1 MNCFQQIYFIN
12 KPLHVSSRPT
22 VSQDNTWEEEEEKE
36 EEENKIRRVFL
47 GIENGHLLFSPN
59 YSL

>member
-22 VSQDNTWEEEEEKE
+22 VSQHNTWEEEKKE
-36 EEENKIRRVFL
+36 EEENEKKK
-47 GIENGHLLFSPN
+47 ENEKKEEE
-59 YSL
+59 

>member
-22 VSQDNTWEEEEEKE
+22 VSQHNTWDEEEKKE
-36 EEENKIRRVFL
+36 EEENEKKK
-47 GIENGHLLFSPN
+47 ENEEKKEEE
-59 YSL
+59 